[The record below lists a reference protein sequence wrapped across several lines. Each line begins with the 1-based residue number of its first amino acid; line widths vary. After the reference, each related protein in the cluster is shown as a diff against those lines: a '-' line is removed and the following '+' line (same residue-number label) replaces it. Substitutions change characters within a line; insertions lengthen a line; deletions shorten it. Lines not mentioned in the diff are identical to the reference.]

1 MISYKNVQQT
11 MIIFTRYSINTSF
24 DRVANPFISV
34 VSSLRTTVN
43 SAAMCLSDNVFKIIR
58 FDTKVLKKEK
68 K

>member
-1 MISYKNVQQT
+1 

-34 VSSLRTTVN
+34 VSSLRTTIN
-43 SAAMCLSDNVFKIIR
+43 NAAMCLSYNVIKIIR
-58 FDTKVLKKEK
+58 FDNKVSKKDK